1 MSSIS
6 DSAYLGNS
14 YGQTYNSAGQFDVVS
29 TSNLQVAGD
38 VSVGGK
44 INGAMKTGFVT
55 GYISGSV
62 LAELTATGSPLA
74 SNNSRAF
81 RTTSGAADLPTSLYA
96 DLTDAQKG
104 SLLTLPLGAIPTS
117 AILCT
122 TDTTTDPFTT
132 DTAELSVSL
141 TNSYNPGLTPSV
153 ASGGGNV
160 TNELGS
166 IYTEIT
172 ASVLNDTISVS
183 SSATGPLVVN
193 VPVES
198 MGLNLSGGSG
208 SCGGLTGGNDGV
220 NTVVASVDT
229 AIFTTAAELKIRI
242 NYVIAPTSTE
252 FLSDNY

>member
-14 YGQTYNSAGQFDVVS
+14 YGQTYNSAGQFDIVS
-29 TSNLQVAGD
+29 TSNLKVAGD
-38 VSVGGK
+38 FSVGGK
-44 INGAMKTGFVT
+44 VNGAMKTGFVT

-62 LAELTATGSPLA
+62 LEELTVDGGSA

-81 RTTSGAADLPTSLYA
+81 RTTSGAADLPTSDYA

-122 TDTTTDPFTT
+122 TDTTTDPFTGAL
-132 DTAELSVSL
+132 AELSVSL
-141 TNSYNPGLTPSV
+141 TNNYDPNDDPDL
-153 ASGGGNV
+153 ASGGGNAG
-160 TNELGS
+160 TELGA
-166 IYTEIT
+166 IYTGIT
-172 ASVLNDTISVS
+172 GTNLNDTISVS

-193 VPVES
+193 IPVETMS
-198 MGLNLSGGSG
+198 LNLSGGSG
-208 SCGGLTGGNDGV
+208 SCGGLTGGDDGV

-229 AIFTTAAELKIRI
+229 AIFTAAAELKIRI

>member
-14 YGQTYNSAGQFDVVS
+14 YGQTYNSAGQFDIVS
-29 TSNLQVAGD
+29 TSNLKVAGD

-62 LAELTATGSPLA
+62 LEELTVDGGS

-132 DTAELSVSL
+132 GAELSVSL
-141 TNSYNPGLTPSV
+141 TNNYDPNDPSDP
-153 ASGGGNV
+153 ASGGGNA
-160 TNELGS
+160 TTELGS

-172 ASVLNDTISVS
+172 GSVLNDTISVS

-208 SCGGLTGGNDGV
+208 SCGGLTGGDDGV

-229 AIFTTAAELKIRI
+229 AIFTAAAELKIRI

-252 FLSDNY
+252 FLNDNY

>member
-14 YGQTYNSAGQFDVVS
+14 YGQTYNSSGQFDVVS

-62 LAELTATGSPLA
+62 LTELAVSAGTSI
-74 SNNSRAF
+74 NSRAF
-81 RTTSGAADLPTSLYA
+81 RTTSGATDLPTTTAYA
-96 DLTDAQKG
+96 DLTDAEKA
-104 SLLTLPLGAIPTS
+104 SLLTLPYGAIPTS

-122 TDTTTDPFTT
+122 TDTTTSGPFAGALEFDIVVTNDYDP
-132 DTAELSVSL
+132 DGA
-141 TNSYNPGLTPSV
+141 PDV
-153 ASGGGNV
+153 AQGGGGA
-160 TNELGS
+160 TAFGG
-166 IYTEIT
+166 IFTDIT
-172 ASVLNDTISVS
+172 SDYLNQTISIPS
-183 SSATGPLVVN
+183 LATGPLVVN
-193 VPVES
+193 VPDES
-198 MGLNLSGGSG
+198 LALNVAANGTN
-208 SCGGLTGGNDGV
+208 GGLTGGTDGV
-220 NTVVASVDT
+220 NTVVAGVTT
-229 AIFTTAAELKIRI
+229 AKFTSAAELKIRI

>member
-62 LAELTATGSPLA
+62 LQEIGVGAR
-74 SNNSRAF
+74 SRAF
-81 RTTSGAADLPTSLYA
+81 RTTSGAADLPTTTEYA

-104 SLLTLPLGAIPTS
+104 SLLTLPHGAIPTS

-122 TDTTTDPFTT
+122 TDTTTDPFTAG
-132 DTAELSVSL
+132 AELSVIV
-141 TNSYNPGLTPSV
+141 TNDYDPSAAPDV
-153 ASGGGNV
+153 ASGGGVV
-160 TNELGS
+160 TTELGS

-172 ASVLNDTISVS
+172 GSTLNDTISAPPLS
-183 SSATGPLVVN
+183 TGPLVVN
-193 VPVES
+193 IPVES
-198 MGLNLSGGSG
+198 MSLNLSGGSG
-208 SCGGLTGGNDGV
+208 SCGGLTGGDDGV
-220 NTVVASVDT
+220 NTVVAGVTSNV
-229 AIFTTAAELKIRI
+229 FTSAAELKIRI